1 MGGGYAPLA
10 AVGGAGFRIDSH
22 RFLLDASG
30 QYDNGHKV
38 NDNNQP
44 NANGHNRGLVGSAYY
59 RLPSGWSFG
68 AGARWSELSTTNYKK
83 SSWEPT
89 FGGRKDYFHKHCP
102 RENCMRD
109 FSMQLGVDYMLKG
122 SNWKNGTQGPL
133 FTLYLPS
140 PLAKAHIFWRETV
153 GIYRVY
159 DTVTDRTNALLTSQQ
174 MSNRHWDT
182 FASFT
187 LMYRF

>member
-1 MGGGYAPLA
+1 MGGGYAPFA

-38 NDNNQP
+38 NDNDQP
-44 NANGHNRGLVGSAYY
+44 NPKGHNRGLVGSAYY

-102 RENCMRD
+102 RENCMGD
-109 FSMQLGVDYMLKG
+109 FSVQLGVDYMLKG

-133 FTLYLPS
+133 FTLYMPS
-140 PLAKAHIFWRETV
+140 PAAKAHIFWRETV

-182 FASFT
+182 FAAFT
-187 LMYRF
+187 VMYRF